1 MGLFSILKD
10 KAGQGPDHSE
20 LAELSDHT
28 VASRA
33 KSEFAPKR
41 QAHFTEAPI
50 YRPANDSPKIAAL
63 YKAGPSKSFTANTT
77 AMSHLHLA
85 AESSDSTI
93 GAQITPEDVEYTSNA
108 QFQSRV
114 ELYRGSIS
122 TVYKA
127 LCSLSKDTVIIKAY
141 EKAKMKTKNFLRME
155 REIKLMRCLV
165 GEGLAQLYG
174 VFEDQTHKTL
184 VMEYCKGGDLFKLLL
199 LKGGS
204 LDEHWVCIE
213 IIVPLLRVLVLMH
226 EQHILH
232 RDIKPENIFLT
243 GKHKLK
249 LGDLGLA
256 IRSNEELP
264 FTRSGTLDYM
274 APEVLANPTADI
286 QEGPKVTKAE
296 LKARGV
302 RPYDEKVDVWATG
315 ILAYELV
322 VGRPPFEVN
331 DEVQTATM
339 IMFSNNISYPPK
351 HSALWADFVKV
362 ALEKKPHIRPT
373 ALQMLDHPWIAAHQQ
388 KHSTTQAAVQM
399 RTSGE
404 VAPLHPTVVNTV
416 EALPPVHEL
425 PPVVLPSSAAALKK
439 SASSGSALH
448 GRLDQKVQEALVSK
462 PFPPLATPAVLHQ
475 HRPVEAS
482 ASSAAAVSAGQAVA
496 AAHLKQQLGS
506 VSASGSSFT
515 SLMQSAKARPPMAQ
529 YIDSGEVLAEED
541 RTKAGIR
548 IRMKHY
554 FTKQKGIEVSP
565 PS

>member
-10 KAGQGPDHSE
+10 KAGQGPEGDGADLEDHS
-20 LAELSDHT
+20 
-28 VASRA
+28 VAARS
-33 KSEFAPKR
+33 KSEFHPKR
-41 QAHFTEAPI
+41 QAHFNEVPAF
-50 YRPANDSPKIAAL
+50 RPAGDSPKIPAL
-63 YKAGPSKSFTANTT
+63 YKVGPSKSFTAST
-77 AMSHLHLA
+77 AAISHLNLG
-85 AESSDSTI
+85 AESSGSTI
-93 GAQITPEDVEYTSNA
+93 GTQITPEEVEYTSIT
-108 QFQSRV
+108 QFQSKV

-127 LCSLSKDTVIIKAY
+127 LCTISKQTVIIKAY

-155 REIKLMRCLV
+155 REIKLMQCLV

-174 VFEDQTHKTL
+174 VFEDATHKTL

-199 LKGGS
+199 LKGGC
-204 LDEHWVCIE
+204 LDEHWVCVE

-243 GKHKLK
+243 DKQKLK

-256 IRSNEELP
+256 IRSTEELP

-286 QEGPKVTKAE
+286 QEGPKIGRGE

-339 IMFSNNISYPPK
+339 IMFSNNIVYPPK

-388 KHSTTQAAVQM
+388 KQSTTQAAAQVSA
-399 RTSGE
+399 SGE
-404 VAPLHPTVVNTV
+404 VAPLHPAVVNTV
-416 EALPPVHEL
+416 DNLPPVHEL
-425 PPVVLPSSAAALKK
+425 PPVILPSSAAALKK
-439 SASSGSALH
+439 SMSSGSALH
-448 GRLDQKVQEALVSK
+448 GRLDQKIQDVNK
-462 PFPPLATPAVLHQ
+462 PLPQLASAAVLHQ
-475 HRPVEAS
+475 HRPQEAS
-482 ASSAAAVSAGQAVA
+482 SGVSAGQAA
-496 AAHLKQQLGS
+496 ASAHMKQQLGE
-506 VSASGSSFT
+506 VSASASSFT
-515 SLMQSAKARPPMAQ
+515 SFMQSAKARPPLAQ

-554 FTKQKGIEVSP
+554 FTKQKGIGLSP